1 MKAGEIPVAQRRSE
15 RDVRA
20 VVLLGMDGVS
30 RDGGGALSQEAWC
43 VAAGLFQFNSGRCG
57 EGLLLLLLLCCLL
70 EQTLDRLLLILR
82 GGNVGMRRQS

>member
-30 RDGGGALSQEAWC
+30 RDGGGALSQEAWR
-43 VAAGLFQFNSGRCG
+43 VAAGLF
-57 EGLLLLLLLCCLL
+57 
-70 EQTLDRLLLILR
+70 
-82 GGNVGMRRQS
+82 